1 MLYTARRPSTDI
13 FSGGGGGCISILA
26 YANSANGGKC
36 KIKVQDLFI
45 RLSAVLVSAE
55 LIYSWDKLAHLKANK
70 YFWSELKYLTCI
82 KISFIFSLK
91 ARRGLQR
98 QKLCQQNSAQC

>member
-1 MLYTARRPSTDI
+1 MHRAALYSIKGTMSWDFKKMLYTARRPSTDI
-13 FSGGGGGCISILA
+13 FIGGGGGCISILA

-55 LIYSWDKLAHLKANK
+55 LIFL
-70 YFWSELKYLTCI
+70 
-82 KISFIFSLK
+82 
-91 ARRGLQR
+91 G
-98 QKLCQQNSAQC
+98 